1 MATGWLLLFQQQ
13 TLESKMAL
21 KQLSEVEEIACLG
34 SRFGFEETLSR
45 VTGMEYLLVLETSL
59 L

>member
-13 TLESKMAL
+13 TFESKMAL

-34 SRFGFEETLSR
+34 STSGFEEALSR
-45 VTGMEYLLVLETSL
+45 ARGMEYLLILETSL
-59 L
+59 